1 MINKWVKNIF
11 TLLPWSF
18 RSRAELAV
26 SFPGFSL
33 AFEATVMDVAKVVVI
48 TAGTIAI
55 TAGSTAALL
64 GHHWCW
70 S

>member
-1 MINKWVKNIF
+1 M
-11 TLLPWSF
+11 
-18 RSRAELAV
+18 

-33 AFEATVMDVAKVVVI
+33 ALEATVMDVAKVVVI

-64 GHHWCW
+64 GHL
-70 S
+70 